1 MRRSSRAPVSLSEP
15 KTSVHSSKGS
25 PGGDQDGPSLVSLA
39 EDLEEELGAGL
50 GERDEAKLVDDQ
62 QLEPC
67 QLLLEV
73 EQPPLVPGLDQLV
86 DQRGGGGE
94 ADRQPEAD
102 LAEATAA

>member
-1 MRRSSRAPVSLSEP
+1 M
-15 KTSVHSSKGS
+15 SV
-25 PGGDQDGPSLVSLA
+25 
-39 EDLEEELGAGL
+39 
-50 GERDEAKLVDDQ
+50 DEAKLVDDQ

-94 ADRQPEAD
+94 ADRQPPLAHQLDVWD
-102 LAEATAA
+102 LGEPVAYPQRERC